1 MVTKKMGMLILSCIL
16 LSGAAMVPLE
26 KNPVLAESSVTD
38 VKAFLEKDMEVMTA
52 QIPFVYESNVYTMAL
67 PGEMKSQELA
77 NVFLN
82 TDGIEPEFWDNMN
95 TLNQQI
101 REINSSFSMEEDVA
115 KKKAIYEQQLIPK
128 LDVLHTFIESGEEK
142 FLAMERKKK
151 EDETYSD
158 YLYNLNYEND
168 GFDYSHIKDY
178 MDVQRL
184 LIYAYQELY
193 KYEFDETIDKEN
205 PSYEV
210 EEKLSEIS
218 HYFYMNKLINAFLFD
233 SESYAEM
240 TQYFEAAQ

>member
-1 MVTKKMGMLILSCIL
+1 
-16 LSGAAMVPLE
+16 MVPFE

-38 VKAFLEKDMEVMTA
+38 VKSFLEKDMEVMTA

-67 PGEMKSQELA
+67 PGELKSQELA

-82 TDGIEPEFWDNMN
+82 TDGIEPEYWDNMD

-101 REINSSFSMEEDVA
+101 REINSSFAIEQDVA

-142 FLAMERKKK
+142 FLAMEIKKK

-178 MDVQRL
+178 LDAQRL

-193 KYEFDETIDKEN
+193 KYEFDEKIDKEN
-205 PSYEV
+205 PSPEV

-218 HYFYMNKLINAFLFD
+218 HYFYINKLINAFLFEPD
-233 SESYAEM
+233 AYAEM
-240 TQYFEAAQ
+240 IQYFEAAQ